1 MMLNKKRYRMKLLI
15 MNIVLTMLIS
25 PALAGG
31 LSSPQKNTQYS
42 FEKHALAE
50 RFVFTALLPDDSIH
64 QLNFRYPG
72 KKRGLKPWIAPT
84 LLMSTGTA
92 LHFAT
97 TTKNNVTNFMQDNL
111 AYHGQVDDYLQYAPG
126 VAVYAFNALG
136 IKGKNNFGNSTALMV
151 KSFLLNGLITDR
163 LKYWINEPR
172 PNGGVRSFPSG
183 HTSKAFMFAHFMHKE
198 YGDMSLWYSIG
209 AYSAAT
215 TVGYMRV
222 AKSAHW
228 ISDVLMG
235 AGIGIF
241 STELVYLTH
250 QYKWDNEH
258 LKRLDI
264 FPFQL
269 GNQKGVTVVYNF

>member
-1 MMLNKKRYRMKLLI
+1 MKISILKILIPLHFLIFAFTHSLFANIPESEKKI
-15 MNIVLTMLIS
+15 ENIPFI
-25 PALAGG
+25 
-31 LSSPQKNTQYS
+31 QKHSMQSVSDFS
-42 FEKHALAE
+42 FFHE
-50 RFVFTALLPDDSIH
+50 DSIH
-64 QLNFRYPG
+64 RLNFRYYD
-72 KKRGLKPWIAPT
+72 KKRGLKTWIAPA

-97 TTKNNVTNFMQDNL
+97 GTKNNVRDFMQENL
-111 AYHGQVDDYLQYAPG
+111 KYNGRVDDYLQYAPG

-136 IKGKNNFGNSTALMV
+136 IKGKNNFGNSTAILV
-151 KSFLLNGLITDR
+151 KSFLVNGLVTDR

-198 YGDMSLWYSIG
+198 FGDLSPWYSIA
-209 AYSAAT
+209 AYSAAA
-215 TVGYMRV
+215 TVGTMRV
-222 AKSAHW
+222 AKNAHW

-250 QYKWDNEH
+250 QYKWDNDH
-258 LKRLDI
+258 LKRFDI
-264 FPFQL
+264 FPFQF
-269 GNQKGVTVVYNF
+269 GNQKGVALIYTF

>member
-1 MMLNKKRYRMKLLI
+1 MELPILKISIALQFLIFGVTNPLFANPPGTEKKAEKDFFTE
-15 MNIVLTMLIS
+15 NQFS
-25 PALAGG
+25 P
-31 LSSPQKNTQYS
+31 SNSYYS
-42 FEKHALAE
+42 FFHQ
-50 RFVFTALLPDDSIH
+50 DSIH
-64 QLNFRYPG
+64 RLNFRYPD

-97 TTKNNVTNFMQDNL
+97 ITKNNVHEFMQENL
-111 AYHGQVDDYLQYAPG
+111 AYHGRMDDYLQYVPG

-136 IKGKNNFGNSTALMV
+136 IKGKNNVGNSTALLV

-198 YGDMSLWYSIG
+198 FGELSPWYSIG
-209 AYSAAT
+209 AYSVAT

-250 QYKWDNEH
+250 QYKWDKEH
-258 LKRLDI
+258 LKRFDI

-269 GNQKGVTVVYNF
+269 GNQKGMTLVYTF

>member
-1 MMLNKKRYRMKLLI
+1 MPLLKI
-15 MNIVLTMLIS
+15 SIVLQFLIFGIS
-25 PALAGG
+25 NPLF
-31 LSSPQKNTQYS
+31 SKPPVSEKVPEKNLFLNNPLFFSNSNYY
-42 FEKHALAE
+42 
-50 RFVFTALLPDDSIH
+50 RFHEDSIH
-64 QLNFRYPG
+64 RLNFRYPD
-72 KKRGLKPWIAPT
+72 KKRGLKPWIAPI

-92 LHFAT
+92 LHFSSE
-97 TTKNNVTNFMQDNL
+97 TKSNVRNFVEENL
-111 AYHGQVDDYLQYAPG
+111 SYHGKVDDYLQYAPG
-126 VAVYAFNALG
+126 AAVYAFNAAG
-136 IKGKNNFGNSTALMV
+136 IKGINNFGNSTAIMV

-198 YGDMSLWYSIG
+198 FGELSPWYSVG
-209 AYSAAT
+209 AYSAAA

-235 AGIGIF
+235 AGIGIL

-258 LKRLDI
+258 LKRFDI
-264 FPFQL
+264 FPFQFQ
-269 GNQKGVTVVYNF
+269 NQKGVTLVYNF

>member
-1 MMLNKKRYRMKLLI
+1 VKLPILKISIALQFLI
-15 MNIVLTMLIS
+15 FGVTNPLFANPFGTENHIFH
-25 PALAGG
+25 
-31 LSSPQKNTQYS
+31 Q
-42 FEKHALAE
+42 
-50 RFVFTALLPDDSIH
+50 DSIH
-64 QLNFRYPG
+64 RLNFRYPD

-84 LLMSTGTA
+84 LLMSTGTT

-97 TTKNNVTNFMQDNL
+97 TTKNNVRDFAEKNL
-111 AYHGQVDDYLQYAPG
+111 VYHGNVDDYLQYAPG
-126 VAVYAFNALG
+126 VAVYALNALG
-136 IKGKNNFGNSTALMV
+136 IKSKNNFGNSTALMV

-198 YGDMSLWYSIG
+198 FGELSPWYSIG
-209 AYSAAT
+209 AYSAAA
-215 TVGYMRV
+215 TVGTMRM

-258 LKRLDI
+258 LKRFDI
-264 FPFQL
+264 FPFQFQ
-269 GNQKGVTVVYNF
+269 NQKGVTLVYNF

>member
-1 MMLNKKRYRMKLLI
+1 
-15 MNIVLTMLIS
+15 MNILLTMLIS
-25 PALAGG
+25 PVLAGG

-42 FEKHALAE
+42 LEKHRLAE
-50 RFVFTALLPDDSIH
+50 RFVFTALLPGDSIH
-64 QLNFRYPG
+64 QLNFRYPD

-97 TTKNNVTNFMQDNL
+97 NTKNNAHEFMQENL
-111 AYHGQVDDYLQYAPG
+111 AYHGRVDDYLQYAPG
-126 VAVYAFNALG
+126 VAVYALNAVG
-136 IKGKNNFGNSTALMV
+136 MKGKNNFGNSTAILV
-151 KSFLLNGLITDR
+151 KSFLVNGLITDR
-163 LKYWINEPR
+163 LKYWINETR
-172 PNGGVRSFPSG
+172 PNGEGRSFPSG

-198 YGDMSLWYSIG
+198 YVELSPWYSVG
-209 AYSAAT
+209 AYTAAT
-215 TVGYMRV
+215 TVAYMRV

-258 LKRLDI
+258 LKRFDI

-269 GNQKGVTVVYNF
+269 GNQKGVTLVYTF

>member
-1 MMLNKKRYRMKLLI
+1 MKLPILKISIALQFLI
-15 MNIVLTMLIS
+15 FSVTNLLFANAPDTEKETEKDFFIDNQFS
-25 PALAGG
+25 P
-31 LSSPQKNTQYS
+31 SNSNYYFFHQ
-42 FEKHALAE
+42 
-50 RFVFTALLPDDSIH
+50 DSIH
-64 QLNFRYPG
+64 RLNFRYSD
-72 KKRGLKPWIAPT
+72 KKRGLKPWIAPI
-84 LLMSTGTA
+84 LLMSSGTA

-97 TTKNNVTNFMQDNL
+97 TTKNKTREFMQENL
-111 AYHGQVDDYLQYAPG
+111 AYRGRVDDYLQYAPG

-198 YGDMSLWYSIG
+198 YGDLSPWYSIG
-209 AYSAAT
+209 AYSVAT

-250 QYKWDNEH
+250 QYKWDNQH
-258 LKRLDI
+258 MKRFDI

>member
-1 MMLNKKRYRMKLLI
+1 MKLLI
-15 MNIVLTMLIS
+15 LKISIALQFLIFGVTNPLFANAPVTKKEAEKDFFIDNQFS
-25 PALAGG
+25 H
-31 LSSPQKNTQYS
+31 SNSNYYFFHKN
-42 FEKHALAE
+42 
-50 RFVFTALLPDDSIH
+50 SIH
-64 QLNFRYPG
+64 RLNFRYPD

-97 TTKNNVTNFMQDNL
+97 TTKNNTREFMQENL
-111 AYHGQVDDYLQYAPG
+111 AYHGRVDDYLQYAPG

-183 HTSKAFMFAHFMHKE
+183 HTSKAFMLAHFMHNE
-198 YGDMSLWYSIG
+198 YGELSPWYSIG

-222 AKSAHW
+222 AKSAHC

-250 QYKWDNEH
+250 QYKWDNQH
-258 LKRLDI
+258 LKRFDI

-269 GNQKGVTVVYNF
+269 GNQKGLTLIYNF